1 MIQSHVSLLYSRS
14 RDNAES
20 TMAIY
25 LSNDYNTGQRGTRR
39 LRFQLEKDRNSEHGN
54 KVGMVFDY
62 SGDEEESRLRTSLRM
77 LDTQAKTGL

>member
-1 MIQSHVSLLYSRS
+1 MIQSRVSFLYSHS
-14 RDNAES
+14 RDNAAF

-39 LRFQLEKDRNSEHGN
+39 LRFQSEKNRNSEHGN

-62 SGDEEESRLRTSLRM
+62 SGDDEESRLRTSLRVM
-77 LDTQAKTGL
+77 DTQAETGL